1 MNEKNKVQKIT
12 LVLKNNG
19 FVITDEE
26 DLRILECGFR
36 IAEYVNYS

>member
-26 DLRILECGFR
+26 DLWISEWGFR
-36 IAEYVNYS
+36 ISEYVNH